1 MLPNLNFRFGKGW
14 KVDQPSLFHESFQD
28 ALKDCVR
35 ALGGAKVVGHAM
47 RPEKTIDDARKWL
60 LNSLDDNR
68 AERLTPDQVLW
79 ILRES
84 RKIGCHAGAAYV
96 LRECG
101 YADPQPIE
109 PDDERAALQR
119 EFVQASKSMERLF
132 ARMERAG
139 LRAA

>member
-1 MLPNLNFRFGKGW
+1 ME
-14 KVDQPSLFHESFQD
+14 QQALFHESLTD
-28 ALKDCVR
+28 ALRDCVR

-47 RPEKTIDDARKWL
+47 RPEKTIDEAHKWL
-60 LNSLDDNR
+60 LNCIDDNR
-68 AERLTPDQVLW
+68 AEKLSPDQVLW

-84 RKIGCHAGAAYV
+84 RKVGCHAGATYI

-109 PDDERAALQR
+109 PEDERAALQR
-119 EFVQASKSMERLF
+119 QFVEQSKAMQQLF

-139 LRAA
+139 IRSVA